1 MNNFLFGQK
10 KVHTKIEPEIRYELD
25 WLTCHVLE
33 VRFGG
38 VVDVALKDFFQF
50 DDQKQVGGRRRL
62 RDVENAGPGFGRL
75 VDFVVVALQHS
86 PQVVVVHVEVK
97 VFRHFSFRLDVV
109 ERQCGEYRLN
119 V

>member
-38 VVDVALKDFFQF
+38 VVDVALKNFFQF

-75 VDFVVVALQHS
+75 IDFVVVALQHS

-109 ERQCGEYRLN
+109 ERQCGKYRLN